1 MESPDSYKLIGLI
14 VSHVNRPVPEWV
26 ISLVSA
32 GTAEPVRRNWPSSL
46 RWSTSKRIA
55 SHNFGASCHS
65 SISLGVSPFR
75 RRFGFN
81 SDIEMFCSFFS
92 GSSMY
97 RTLAAICSAVV
108 VLPHHL
114 GPSIRTAPFPSSF
127 LARISSAIL
136 FLYSFISITSNFNP
150 FIYSIHNFRENTI
163 PFGRLAE
170 YYSGDWRK
178 TVREI
183 GETLFGKLAKSSAIY
198 CSSKKN

>member
-1 MESPDSYKLIGLI
+1 
-14 VSHVNRPVPEWV
+14 
-26 ISLVSA
+26 
-32 GTAEPVRRNWPSSL
+32 
-46 RWSTSKRIA
+46 
-55 SHNFGASCHS
+55 
-65 SISLGVSPFR
+65 
-75 RRFGFN
+75 
-81 SDIEMFCSFFS
+81 
-92 GSSMY
+92 MY

-170 YYSGDWRK
+170 YHSGDWRNII
-178 TVREI
+178 REI
-183 GETLFGKLAKSSAIY
+183 GGKQFGRLAKYYSESWLKAQQYIVAV
-198 CSSKKN
+198 KKIKNFKFYPHFLPPPWPIGERTYETGPKRNLKTEYTRARYFCYAAEHVQSTRHDLLCRERVTVWL